1 MQPQEA
7 TKEPMIELDTGGNP
21 VEVELKEEKEVQVEE
36 QKEDKKRKQKQKKI
50 EMCV

>member
-21 VEVELKEEKEVQVEE
+21 VEVELKEEKEVQETQE
-36 QKEDKKRKQKQKKI
+36 KKERKT
-50 EMCV
+50 